1 MIYIHN
7 AIWEVKLCDSLIS
20 DLCQGRSMGFVCV
33 LHISAEF
40 VKHAEHNE
48 LGHASL
54 KCALQ
59 KI

>member
-1 MIYIHN
+1 M
-7 AIWEVKLCDSLIS
+7 V
-20 DLCQGRSMGFVCV
+20 FVCV

-48 LGHASL
+48 LGHACSL
-54 KCALQ
+54 KCTLQ

>member
-1 MIYIHN
+1 
-7 AIWEVKLCDSLIS
+7 
-20 DLCQGRSMGFVCV
+20 MGFVCV